1 MRRIVVRNFG
11 PIEQAEVELN
21 KMSTPRPC
29 GQLLGI
35 LTMEGSLYIRRK
47 GEHSLRSASPLRRS

>member
-1 MRRIVVRNFG
+1 MRGLDI
-11 PIEQAEVELN
+11 I
-21 KMSTPRPC
+21 MSTPEPC

-47 GEHSLRSASPLRRS
+47 GEHSLRSASPLPRS